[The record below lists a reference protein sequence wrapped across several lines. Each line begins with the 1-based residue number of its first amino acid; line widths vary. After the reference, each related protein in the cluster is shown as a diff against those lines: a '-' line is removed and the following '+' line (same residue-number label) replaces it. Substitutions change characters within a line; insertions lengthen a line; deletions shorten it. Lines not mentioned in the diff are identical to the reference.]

1 MDVMAN
7 YVDHLP
13 PVPEAANPA
22 PSTAT
27 KLSKQKVTSQK
38 KELPKKKEKKA
49 AFRIGIGSASIGFG
63 GAVFGVVLVA
73 WCGWVIYILHLSG
86 AINLPW

>member
-1 MDVMAN
+1 MDVMTN
-7 YVDHLP
+7 YVNHLP
-13 PVPEAANPA
+13 PATEAAKPA

-27 KLSKQKVTSQK
+27 KPAKQKATIQK
-38 KELPKKKEKKA
+38 DLPKKKEKKA

-63 GAVFGVVLVA
+63 GKVFGVVLVA

-86 AINLPW
+86 AVNFPW